1 MTNKTS
7 LVPARKSPKTLL
19 ALVRDNRGAEL
30 VQMIIVL
37 VCLALAG
44 IGAVKTLSGKI
55 SKSTNDAGDRVEK
68 EIK

>member
-1 MTNKTS
+1 MTNKTA
-7 LVPARKSPKTLL
+7 LVPARKSNKTLL

-44 IGAVKTLSGKI
+44 IGAVKALSGKI